1 MNTGFYGVFKQKYD
15 ILKKDLEKELKLA
28 KSDRRKDWM
37 KHHINQMKGLKDTL
51 KQMEEHMGSTTCP
64 NCGHKIQKHG

>member
-15 ILKKDLEKELKLA
+15 ILKRDLEKELKLA

-37 KHHINQMKGLKDTL
+37 KRHIKQMKGLKDTL
-51 KQMEEHMGSTTCP
+51 KEMEDHMGHTKCP
-64 NCGHKIQKHG
+64 KCGHKLQ